1 MNYFWIEQ
9 IISIIK
15 FTFYS
20 LSCPKVKI
28 ISDRKQNIL
37 EIDKIENHFKGKWFM
52 LSTTDQKLTL
62 VRKVQSNMQKS
73 SNLDIAFRFKI
84 FKLFWERLSP
94 DYAGM
99 WACVPKNISIL
110 TGTFGWFDLEIYI
123 YII

>member
-9 IISIIK
+9 IVSIIK
-15 FTFYS
+15 VTFYS
-20 LSCPKVKI
+20 LSFPKVKL

-37 EIDKIENHFKGKWFM
+37 EIDKIENHSKWKWFM
-52 LSTTDQKLTL
+52 LSTTYKQLIL

-73 SNLDIAFRFKI
+73 SNLDIVFRLKI
-84 FKLFWERLSP
+84 LKMFRETLSP
-94 DYAGM
+94 EYAGM

-110 TGTFGWFDLEIYI
+110 TGTFGWFDFEIYI